1 MEKKSKNIIE
11 NINNNETSLGFG
23 ISSIFID
30 EIRNAI
36 RANDK
41 QYLEDKILILHQADI
56 ADIFEILS
64 KEERKTL
71 FSFLQD
77 KLPAEALASLDEQVF
92 KGYNR

>member
-1 MEKKSKNIIE
+1 MEKTSKNIVE
-11 NINNNETSLGFG
+11 NINNNQTSLGFG

-36 RANDK
+36 RVDDK

-64 KEERKTL
+64 
-71 FSFLQD
+71 
-77 KLPAEALASLDEQVF
+77 
-92 KGYNR
+92 